1 MANKAEDAIMAGAL
15 SGEIPVF
22 LPGLAASKYVTVKDE
37 KPVPKDYDA
46 KVTKTKEVLA
56 LLN

>member
-1 MANKAEDAIMAGAL
+1 MAYKAEDAIMAGAL
-15 SGEIPVF
+15 PGEISVP
-22 LPGLAASKYVTVKDE
+22 LPGLAAFKYATVKDE
-37 KPVPKDYDA
+37 KPVPKDYDT